1 MKINDIIFPHDTDSA
16 FLRLCMLN
24 TYGTDQAVVEE
35 CAAGASQ
42 DAIDALGEWMTSFGN
57 SYWNGECF
65 DIDDGLGLWPVY
77 GEPNEDGDVELIRYE
92 IR

>member
-1 MKINDIIFPHDTDSA
+1 MNAYDMDLKRYSYKE
-16 FLRLCMLN
+16 LRAA
-24 TYGTDQAVVEE
+24 AV
-35 CAAGASQ
+35 AAGASQ
-42 DAIDALGEWMTSFGN
+42 DAIDALDEWMTSFGN

>member
-1 MKINDIIFPHDTDSA
+1 MKIYDMDLKRYSYKE
-16 FLRLCMLN
+16 LRAA
-24 TYGTDQAVVEE
+24 AV
-35 CAAGASQ
+35 AAAATQDAINGAING
-42 DAIDALGEWMTSFGN
+42 AIDALGEWMTTYGTA
-57 SYWNGECF
+57 YWNGECF

>member
-1 MKINDIIFPHDTDSA
+1 MKIYDMDLKRYSYKE
-16 FLRLCMLN
+16 LRAA
-24 TYGTDQAVVEE
+24 AV
-35 CAAGASQ
+35 AAGASQ
-42 DAIDALGEWMTSFGN
+42 DAIDALGEWMTSYGN

>member
-1 MKINDIIFPHDTDSA
+1 MKIYDMDLKRYSYKE
-16 FLRLCMLN
+16 LRAA
-24 TYGTDQAVVEE
+24 AV
-35 CAAGASQ
+35 AAGASQ

-77 GEPNEDGDVELIRYE
+77 GEPDEDGDVELIRYE

>member
-1 MKINDIIFPHDTDSA
+1 MNAYDMDLKRYSYKE
-16 FLRLCMLN
+16 LRAA
-24 TYGTDQAVVEE
+24 AV
-35 CAAGASQ
+35 AAGASQ

>member
-1 MKINDIIFPHDTDSA
+1 MTYDMDLKRYSYKE
-16 FLRLCMLN
+16 LRAA
-24 TYGTDQAVVEE
+24 AVAV
-35 CAAGASQ
+35 GASQ

-77 GEPNEDGDVELIRYE
+77 GEPDEDGDVELIRYE

>member
-1 MKINDIIFPHDTDSA
+1 MKIYDMDLKRYSYKE
-16 FLRLCMLN
+16 LRAA
-24 TYGTDQAVVEE
+24 AV
-35 CAAGASQ
+35 AAGASQ

-57 SYWNGECF
+57 SCRNGECF